1 MTTRKGTRL
10 ATSIGGTLTGR
21 GGDIIIIDD
30 AHKPD
35 ETLSDIKRQ
44 KVIDWFS
51 NTLMSRLND
60 KREGVIIVIQ
70 QRVHEEDLAGYLLE
84 QGGWTHLNLP
94 AIAEDTQIIPI
105 GENLMHHREEG
116 KPLHE
121 AREPIEILHTLK
133 ANMGSYAFAA
143 QYQQTPAPV
152 GGGIIKTAW
161 FRYYEHLPPYKSDD
175 RIYQSWDTA
184 SKDGELNDYSV
195 CTTWLKRGPDIYLL
209 DVVRDKFE
217 YPMLR
222 QAAITQYRKYP
233 KLFRLIIEDK
243 GSGIGLIQDLKQDGI
258 YAKAFRPETDKVT
271 RMASETPAIEG
282 GNVYLPTKAPWLD
295 DYLHELSR
303 FPNGKHDD
311 QVDSTSQALNV
322 MTKSKIIIPR
332 IRAL

>member
-1 MTTRKGTRL
+1 
-10 ATSIGGTLTGR
+10 
-21 GGDIIIIDD
+21 
-30 AHKPD
+30 
-35 ETLSDIKRQ
+35 
-44 KVIDWFS
+44 
-51 NTLMSRLND
+51 
-60 KREGVIIVIQ
+60 
-70 QRVHEEDLAGYLLE
+70 
-84 QGGWTHLNLP
+84 
-94 AIAEDTQIIPI
+94 
-105 GENLMHHREEG
+105 
-116 KPLHE
+116 
-121 AREPIEILHTLK
+121 
-133 ANMGSYAFAA
+133 
-143 QYQQTPAPV
+143 
-152 GGGIIKTAW
+152 
-161 FRYYEHLPPYKSDD
+161 
-175 RIYQSWDTA
+175 
-184 SKDGELNDYSV
+184 
-195 CTTWLKRGPDIYLL
+195 
-209 DVVRDKFE
+209 
-217 YPMLR
+217 MLR